1 MKRKFRFL
9 LFILSGNDIIA
20 LAIYLLVRNGNLFEG
35 ISLIYIAQKSSRE
48 DKFSDYHL
56 VLVLLVFSLIL
67 QKLKQRYICKNTF
80 FAKKWHELKYILFV
94 KVHIIIFLDLK
105 HQSFQL
111 FWNCDK
117 FPGIVITFLELR

>member
-67 QKLKQRYICKNTF
+67 QKLKQR
-80 FAKKWHELKYILFV
+80 
-94 KVHIIIFLDLK
+94 
-105 HQSFQL
+105 
-111 FWNCDK
+111 
-117 FPGIVITFLELR
+117 